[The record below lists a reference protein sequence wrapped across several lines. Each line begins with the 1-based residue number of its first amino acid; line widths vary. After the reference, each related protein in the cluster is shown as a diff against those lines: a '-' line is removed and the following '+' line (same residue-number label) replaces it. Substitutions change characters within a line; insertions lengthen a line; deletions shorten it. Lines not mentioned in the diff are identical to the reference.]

1 MPNKNIL
8 FLGDICSEIGR
19 NAVINNLKKVREMEN
34 VAFTIAEGEN
44 SAAGFGITPKIAH
57 ELFEAG
63 VDCITLGDH
72 FLDRNEI
79 VTTLE
84 SDSRILRPANFHAD
98 VPGRG
103 ANIYVNGDSKIGVI
117 SLLGRV
123 FLKPIN
129 CPFERAIT
137 EIENI
142 KKETPLILV
151 DFHAEA
157 TAEKKA
163 LGWYLN
169 GKVSGVIGTHT
180 HVQTADEQILPNGT
194 AYITDIGMCGAM
206 NSVLGMRIDL
216 SVKKLIY
223 SIPLRLQPAKE
234 NVHINGAIITVDT
247 ETGIA
252 QTIRRLDLKITN
264 LNQINNSLN
273 IHKNSE

>member
-1 MPNKNIL
+1 MQNKNIL

-34 VAFTIAEGEN
+34 VVFVIAEAEN

-79 VTTLE
+79 VTMLE

-103 ANIYVNGDSKIGVI
+103 ANIYSNGDSKIGVI

-137 EIENI
+137 EIENL
-142 KKETPLILV
+142 KKETPIVLV

-163 LGWYLN
+163 MGWYLD

-234 NVHINGAIITVDT
+234 NVHINGAIVTVDT
-247 ETGIA
+247 ETGFA
-252 QTIRRLDLKITN
+252 QAIRRLDLKIAEPVSI
-264 LNQINNSLN
+264 QQ
-273 IHKNSE
+273 

>member
-19 NAVINNLKKVREMEN
+19 NAVINNLKKIRETEN
-34 VAFTIAEGEN
+34 IDFVIAEAEN
-44 SAAGFGITPKIAH
+44 SAAGFGTTPKIAN

-63 VDCITLGDH
+63 ADCITLGDH

-79 VTTLE
+79 VTALE
-84 SDSRILRPANFHAD
+84 SDARILRPANFHAD
-98 VPGRG
+98 VPGHG
-103 ANIYVNGDSKIGVI
+103 ANIFVNGDLKIGVI

-123 FLKPIN
+123 FLKPIG
-129 CPFERAIT
+129 CPFECALA
-137 EIENI
+137 EIEKL
-142 KKETPLILV
+142 KKETSLILV

-163 LGWYLN
+163 LGWYLD

-206 NSVLGMRIDL
+206 DSVLGMRVDL

-234 NVHINGAIITVDT
+234 NVHINGAILTVDT
-247 ETGIA
+247 ETGKA
-252 QTIRRLDLKITN
+252 QTIKRLDLKI
-264 LNQINNSLN
+264 
-273 IHKNSE
+273 SEPEPIQS